1 MFTNFGMIIQ
11 EFDGEMVIHENEDG
25 IYMLRC
31 QNRCGNWEHVTENW
45 VGEERFWVLIVVE
58 GEVNLKI
65 RECEK
70 GKKN

>member
-1 MFTNFGMIIQ
+1 MIIQ
-11 EFDGEMVIHENEDG
+11 EFDEEMVIHENEDG
-25 IYMLRC
+25 ICMLRC
-31 QNRCGNWEHVTENW
+31 LNRCGNWEHVTENC